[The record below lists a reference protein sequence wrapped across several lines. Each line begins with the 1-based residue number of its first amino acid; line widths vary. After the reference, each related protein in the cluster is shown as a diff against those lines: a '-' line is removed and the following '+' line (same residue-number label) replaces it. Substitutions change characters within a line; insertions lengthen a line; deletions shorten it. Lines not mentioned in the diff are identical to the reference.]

1 MSAGSPRPSSLLS
14 SPTHGTF
21 PRSNSFS
28 SPGGKAPSFE
38 DDYSSSLVIYEL
50 GVINF
55 KTAENQ
61 AYVSL
66 ELGLAGTNII
76 QNTVIIKPEAGTV
89 YHTPDGSPV
98 TSPIR
103 IQSQDDPLPAEPG
116 MALTQLLTRII
127 NQILGSLLF
136 GSPWHLEIQMTSDGE
151 PQCNLVPTNLS
162 TGDDLDISVQAL
174 TGYVALGKLG
184 IARRVIGF
192 ITEYYKYGKLS
203 EYIFS
208 DSISLSSILGR
219 KRRRKI
225 SLLQKAK
232 WALQMTTVVID
243 LHWVAGI
250 SLSDSGGGFGLER
263 FYVDQYLLLC
273 LRGFGKGAEP
283 KILSPWRFPP
293 ESQELLNIFQE
304 WKSIPNALEVVE
316 TYSLGVMLWMMLE
329 QVPAELL
336 DITGGVEVRWSEE
349 MNIPDTWRNR
359 VEMCVREH
367 PEERVRLDEVR
378 ALCTQEKEGA
388 TNGGWMDG
396 WSVSDLNSPNP
407 ELHDHVLSLAFQRG
421 ELYGLLSILATSD
434 GYTLAVKTST
444 IVPASVDQL
453 WIVDF
458 DASNHIVNQQED
470 LLTYKVLNPS
480 RRIYFKDNNL
490 V

>member
-1 MSAGSPRPSSLLS
+1 MTRI
-14 SPTHGTF
+14 TF
-21 PRSNSFS
+21 TGQRS
-28 SPGGKAPSFE
+28 GPSFNDQSE
-38 DDYSSSLVIYEL
+38 IIWEKRL
-50 GVINF
+50 GDI
-55 KTAENQ
+55 AW
-61 AYVSL
+61 A
-66 ELGLAGTNII
+66 
-76 QNTVIIKPEAGTV
+76 
-89 YHTPDGSPV
+89 
-98 TSPIR
+98 
-103 IQSQDDPLPAEPG
+103 
-116 MALTQLLTRII
+116 
-127 NQILGSLLF
+127 
-136 GSPWHLEIQMTSDGE
+136 
-151 PQCNLVPTNLS
+151 
-162 TGDDLDISVQAL
+162 GDDLDISEQGDHIYSEMRVLASLPLHPYTAQAP
-174 TGYVALGKLG
+174 TGYVALGKPG
-184 IARRVIGF
+184 TARRVIGF

-243 LHWVAGI
+243 LHRVAGI
-250 SLSDSGGGFGLER
+250 SLGDSGGGFGLER

-293 ESQELLNIFQE
+293 ESQVRGEWEVRERYSRRNNAVESTLKGRQNHSARVKQEPLAQELEELDEKRFLKSIINTDNNEPPSLFNPQ

-349 MNIPDTWRNR
+349 MNIPDTWRNM

-367 PEERVRLDEVR
+367 LEERVRLDEVR
-378 ALCTQEKEGA
+378 ALCTQEVDRKRGA

-407 ELHDHVLSLAFQRG
+407 ELCDHVLSLAFQRG
-421 ELYGLLSILATSD
+421 ELVGVLFIL
-434 GYTLAVKTST
+434 GYEPELA
-444 IVPASVDQL
+444 L
-453 WIVDF
+453 G
-458 DASNHIVNQQED
+458 
-470 LLTYKVLNPS
+470 
-480 RRIYFKDNNL
+480 NL
-490 V
+490 YTV